1 MARPLPLASQRRK
14 QQGNEY
20 AGNVSS
26 LPYTY
31 TKKKKRRTKG
41 AKREGFFFW
50 LGPFFLNKLFF
61 TCSKTSL
68 AVNLFPFLLT
78 VPSTTL
84 HYRVCA
90 DHLHDGSP
98 AERALATAA
107 RQLICTFRASTHV
120 PTPAIVSPER
130 FKSLQITHHTYTI
143 LCTRN
148 LKCDAEYP
156 PVQ

>member
-1 MARPLPLASQRRK
+1 VYNKYTVKQLAL
-14 QQGNEY
+14 ETP
-20 AGNVSS
+20 S
-26 LPYTY
+26 LPNASSSKNQWHALCRLRLSAASSKATNNLPYRY

-41 AKREGFFFW
+41 EKRESIFFFW

-78 VPSTTL
+78 VSSTTL
-84 HYRVCA
+84 HYRVRA

-107 RQLICTFRASTHV
+107 HQLICTFRASTHV
-120 PTPAIVSPER
+120 PTPAIV
-130 FKSLQITHHTYTI
+130 
-143 LCTRN
+143 TR
-148 LKCDAEYP
+148 K
-156 PVQ
+156 V